1 VLWRSKVK
9 GYSVASLMNR
19 WCDVFSQRG
28 KKNKIKKDGVVIL
41 CADLPSISQPQA
53 ALLNLYDRMLK

>member
-9 GYSVASLMNR
+9 GCSVASLMNR

-28 KKNKIKKDGVVIL
+28 KKVIKKDDVVIL